1 MKAYFSC
8 YMLAETSA
16 DGSHSMSQ
24 ALDKTPSWAHWRV
37 VCAPYST
44 WNVPF
49 AKDSLARIV
58 T

>member
-1 MKAYFSC
+1 
-8 YMLAETSA
+8 MLAETSA